1 MMSQRTARCNGLAA
15 PSAWAWRA
23 GAVNVNRLIHRLVQS
38 GICMHAGLVTALE
51 RG

>member
-1 MMSQRTARCNGLAA
+1 MISQSTTSNGLAA
-15 PSAWAWRA
+15 PSRRTWRA
-23 GAVNVNRLIHRLVQS
+23 GAVNISRQIHLPVQN